1 MGHYHISIS
10 HTDMPP
16 TVEQIND
23 VTIDEDSGDL
33 QIDLTGLSSGIG
45 ESQPFV
51 AEVFVSNDELL
62 SHALNHTTNA
72 TTGSLDFSFPEHAF
86 GTSSIVLQLMDAG
99 YDKDLATLEDNQF
112 YIEEFAVIVN
122 QVNDEPVASDGLY
135 QVEDNHTPVS
145 YTHLT
150 LPTIY
155 SV

>member
-1 MGHYHISIS
+1 
-10 HTDMPP
+10 MPP

-135 QVEDNHTPVS
+135 QVEDNHTLAPDYDS
-145 YTHLT
+145 CLLYTS
-150 LPTIY
+150 P
-155 SV
+155 SPRDRG